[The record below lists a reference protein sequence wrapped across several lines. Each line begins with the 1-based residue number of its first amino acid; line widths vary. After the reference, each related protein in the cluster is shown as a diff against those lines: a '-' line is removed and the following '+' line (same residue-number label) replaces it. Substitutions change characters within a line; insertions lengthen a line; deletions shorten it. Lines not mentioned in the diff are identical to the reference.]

1 MAAGTLA
8 EIGEAQVG
16 ELAQF
21 EADGDQDGIHIDR
34 ALAPE
39 FEEEVDQTG
48 IAGAGE
54 GQDELR
60 RLFHRGGPH
69 LERPGRIQLGHRRR

>member
-1 MAAGTLA
+1 M
-8 EIGEAQVG
+8 G

-21 EADGDQDGIHIDR
+21 EADGDQDGIHIDQ
-34 ALAPE
+34 ALALE

-54 GQDELR
+54 GLVEA
-60 RLFHRGGPH
+60 
-69 LERPGRIQLGHRRR
+69 